1 MAEPS
6 TPPVAKDA
14 LGYFRAKKLRPAFD
28 YRDVWRDEHVAA
40 LTVAKVTQADV
51 LGSISDSLD
60 KALADG
66 QSFDTWRK
74 QIRPELEKAGWWG
87 KRDVVDEATGE
98 IRTTEIGAPSRLRKI
113 YETNMRMARAT
124 GQWERMQ
131 RNKRVLPYVLR
142 ELGPSAE
149 HRPEHVAWHGVLLP
163 IDDPWVQSHPCP
175 CGWGCKCGWRQ
186 VGRVEYQRLVRD
198 GVPGPAVQQVNP
210 ETGLPTGHVTRERVA
225 AKTVA
230 PPIELRPWKNKRTG
244 QTEMVPKGVDP
255 GFDFNPGAVY
265 RVDQQARQVAR
276 KLPALPADIGAE
288 VWQLTEDR
296 VLPVL
301 RRDFERSLGLS
312 GSPPMADT
320 VGADSPA
327 LTIGAVDPALVRK
340 LGELGAAPA
349 SAEIAVE
356 RTVAAAARSGTDALS
371 ADELRAVPLALMQPE
386 RVLLDRETGRLIYL
400 FAAEDAGQVL
410 AVDVE
415 LVTELPKSALN
426 LVRSARRARAADF
439 SSLARFVVLRR
450 AD

>member
-1 MAEPS
+1 MPAPATPAVPS
-6 TPPVAKDA
+6 EA
-14 LGYFRAKKLRPAFD
+14 LDYFRAKQLKPAFD

-40 LTVAKVTQADV
+40 FTVAKVTQADV
-51 LGSISDSLD
+51 LASIQGSLQT
-60 KALADG
+60 ALSQG
-66 QSFDTWRK
+66 QSFETWRK
-74 QIRPELEKAGWWG
+74 QIRPELEKSGWWG
-87 KRDVVDEATGE
+87 KRDVIDEATGE

-113 YETNMRMARAT
+113 YETNMRTARAT

-149 HRPEHVAWHGVLLP
+149 HRPEHVAWHGMLLP

-175 CGWGCKCGWRQ
+175 CGFGCKCGWRQ
-186 VGRVEYQRLVRD
+186 VGRVEYQRLVND
-198 GVPGPAVQQVNP
+198 GVPGPGVQQINP
-210 ETGLPTGHVTRERVA
+210 QTGLPTGHVTRERIPVQ
-225 AKTVA
+225 TVA
-230 PPIELRPWKNKRTG
+230 PPTELRPWKNRRTG

-265 RVDQQARQVAR
+265 RVDQQARQFAR

-288 VWQLTEDR
+288 AWQLTQDR

-312 GSPPMADT
+312 GSPPPAGA
-320 VGADSPA
+320 VGGDSPT
-327 LTIGAVDPALVRK
+327 LTIGAVDPGLVRR

-349 SAEIAVE
+349 SAEIAIE
-356 RTVAAAARSGTDALS
+356 RTVATAARAGADALS
-371 ADELRAVPLALMQPE
+371 ADELRAIPLALSQPD
-386 RVLLDRETGRLIYL
+386 RILLDRETGRLVYL

-415 LVTELPKSALN
+415 LATELPKSALN
-426 LVRSARRARAADF
+426 IARSARRARPADF
-439 SSLARFVVLRR
+439 TSQARFEVLRS